1 MNTIKLID
9 IVNYFSKN
17 KIIVNNNN
25 NNNYIIKSFPRVLID
40 YPANFNNLLICLL
53 IGDRNINYT
62 INSFDNRISINNDIL
77 FSEKKKLLKTIT
89 DDLNIDLARKKKIIN
104 QINNNLFSND
114 IAIVLSDYFLVNLI
128 IYNND
133 NNLVKLYYIQNE
145 LDPNLPF
152 IIINYIKDIN
162 STNYSYELIKNEN
175 KYYFE
180 YKHPLIIDLLKSPIC
195 IGINSDKKFKV
206 MNIIDYTDINELTL
220 NKDDKYLSSVNDIKY
235 KTSLYIDYLIN
246 NYPL

>member
-1 MNTIKLID
+1 MNNLRLID

-17 KIIVNNNN
+17 KIIINNNN
-25 NNNYIIKSFPRVLID
+25 ENNYIIKSFPRVLID
-40 YPANFNNLLICLL
+40 YPADFNNLLICLL

-62 INSFDNRISINNDIL
+62 INSFNNRISINNDIL
-77 FSEKKKLLKTIT
+77 FNEKKKLLKNIT
-89 DDLNIDLARKKKIIN
+89 DDFNIDLARKKKIIN

-114 IAIVLSDYFLVNLI
+114 IAIMLSDYFLVNLI

-152 IIINYIKDIN
+152 IIINYIKDSN
-162 STNYSYELIKNEN
+162 STNHGYELIKNEN

-206 MNIIDYTDINELTL
+206 QNIIDYTDINELSIIKEEKFLT
-220 NKDDKYLSSVNDIKY
+220 SVNDIKY
-235 KTSLYIDYLIN
+235 STTVFIDLLLE
-246 NYPL
+246 NYP